1 MVSSFCRKLLNQSK
15 LACSLLWISYLLYT
29 MQCCWNR
36 EWSRLSS
43 FTLCPSLSS
52 TCSPVQSKHTLSDQ
66 GYILVSTCFSIF
78 LLLVRTGNYNTSTDW
93 STTLC
98 VYRAVPD
105 ILDRSRDLPIHNIWH
120 WATNMDGK
128 LRQITICA
136 PGCNSASTFH
146 FYIQVYAMKI
156 TGIFRK
162 KG

>member
-78 LLLVRTGNYNTSTDW
+78 LELETTIHQLIEAQHCVSTGLCLTFLIEVVTFRF
-93 STTLC
+93 TT
-98 VYRAVPD
+98 YD
-105 ILDRSRDLPIHNIWH
+105 IEQQTWIVNCDRSLFVLLAAIQLLHSIFTYRYMQWKSQEYSGRRD
-120 WATNMDGK
+120 
-128 LRQITICA
+128 R
-136 PGCNSASTFH
+136 
-146 FYIQVYAMKI
+146 
-156 TGIFRK
+156 
-162 KG
+162 